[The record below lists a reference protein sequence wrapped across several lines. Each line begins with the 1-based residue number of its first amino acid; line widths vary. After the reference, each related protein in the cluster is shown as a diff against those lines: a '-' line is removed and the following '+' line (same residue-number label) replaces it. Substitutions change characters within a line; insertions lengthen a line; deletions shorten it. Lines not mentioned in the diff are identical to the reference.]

1 MPNGIWYSP
10 SLEVQP
16 RVPVW
21 IRWVDGLPKILAGGV
36 PVAPFNAALRQRA
49 RHDGATRKSLAAY
62 ARAAAL
68 YTAYCAHQRI
78 GLLDV
83 ANDEFPH
90 FVDGLLGLKFR
101 DASGQLVRL
110 DGRARSRRS
119 ADLYLALL
127 YSIVGD
133 VAHLYDVSFDW
144 RRHQRL
150 VGSSNGLTE
159 LFRAHL
165 LTGLGQRTHR
175 VRHAQRKVVGLPDE
189 EFEKMLRRAVE
200 LWADYLAPGDR
211 RFAINPEQQRG
222 ALVHRNVA
230 ILLCMRYAGA
240 RRSEISTIRIDDVDR
255 QRHKLHLQTKGHR
268 KGEVEYLPVVLYP
281 MVAAQ
286 LWTYFTGCRPLV
298 STTADHG
305 QLFVSHGLRDYA
317 QPITE
322 SAIREIFD
330 RLRPGLSPQWRKR
343 ATPHTLRHACAYELQ
358 GRVSP
363 DVIHGPDAAPLDA
376 FAGSVPRIRSGI
388 CRPATAGGWRVG
400 PRDDGQGR
408 AWRLNAARL
417 RPKNGAADRARN
429 VFKLKHET
437 TSQRRVPTSI
447 SAARRS
453 RGTLASATRRSR
465 TACPPSTH

>member
-127 YSIVGD
+127 YSIAGD

-189 EFEKMLRRAVE
+189 EFEKMLLRAVD
-200 LWADYLAPGDR
+200 LWGEYVAPGDR
-211 RFAINPEQQRG
+211 RFAIEPEHQRG
-222 ALVHRNVA
+222 ALLHRNLA
-230 ILLCMRYAGA
+230 ILLSMRYAGA
-240 RRSEISTIRIDDVDR
+240 RRAEVGTIRIDDVDR
-255 QRHKLHLQTKGHR
+255 QANKLHLETKGHR
-268 KGEVEYLPVVLYP
+268 KGDVEYLPVVLYP
-281 MVAAQ
+281 SVAAQ
-286 LWTYFTGCRPLV
+286 LWTYFTEYRPTV
-298 STTADHG
+298 SNTTDNG
-305 QLFVSHGLRDYA
+305 QLFLSHGIRDYG
-317 QPITE
+317 QPLTD
-322 SAIREIFD
+322 SAIRELFD
-330 RLRPGLSPQWRKR
+330 RLRPAVSPQWRKQ

-363 DVIHGPDAAPLDA
+363 DVIMAQMRHRSTRSLDPYRASALA
-376 FAGSVPRIRSGI
+376 FGDQLLPAIGASVNEMM
-388 CRPATAGGWRVG
+388 TRVG
-400 PRDDGQGR
+400 LG
-408 AWRLNAARL
+408 
-417 RPKNGAADRARN
+417 
-429 VFKLKHET
+429 
-437 TSQRRVPTSI
+437 S
-447 SAARRS
+447 
-453 RGTLASATRRSR
+453 
-465 TACPPSTH
+465 